1 MASIKTNN
9 PGQCDLKRCFLCRH
23 SLKGWLLSVAAHKK
37 NIRFTKGASIF
48 EEGNKVEGIY
58 FVYSGKVK
66 VHRQWGKGKDLIV
79 HFAKEGDMI
88 GYRGLG
94 KEKIYPVSATALTPV
109 LACYIDLDF
118 FESSLEVNHR
128 LTYRFMQFFAN
139 ELQEAEKRMNQLAH
153 LHVKGRVANT
163 ILLLQQFFG
172 TQKDGFIDIVL
183 TRQDIASYAGTTYE
197 TVFRIL
203 NELVKKKFI
212 KISGKRI
219 AILKE
224 NALEILTRSSE
235 EE

>member
-1 MASIKTNN
+1 MATIKTRD

-23 SLKGWLLSVAAHKK
+23 SLKGWLLSIAAHKK
-37 NIRFTKGASIF
+37 NIRFAKGASVF

-66 VHRQWGKGKDLIV
+66 VHRQWGKGKDLII

-94 KEKIYPVSATALTPV
+94 KEKVYPVSATALTPV
-109 LACYIDLDF
+109 VACYIDLAF

-128 LTYRFMQFFAN
+128 LTYRLMEFFAN

-153 LHVKGRVANT
+153 LNVRGRVADT
-163 ILLLQQFFG
+163 LLLLQQFFG
-172 TQKDGFIDIVL
+172 TQKDGFIDIIL

-203 NELVKKKFI
+203 NDFVKKKCI

-224 NALEILTRSSE
+224 TILETLTGNDE
-235 EE
+235 E